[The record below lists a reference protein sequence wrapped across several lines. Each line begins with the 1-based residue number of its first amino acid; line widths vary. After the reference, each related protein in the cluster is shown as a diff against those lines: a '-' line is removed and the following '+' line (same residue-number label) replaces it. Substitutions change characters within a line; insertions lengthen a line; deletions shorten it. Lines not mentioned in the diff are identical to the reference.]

1 LRGSGSVRLD
11 PRQIRRESATMS
23 EAELLLAKKG
33 QIPRSGRNLLI
44 AQFLGSIFDSQ
55 MNRFSLQ
62 LV

>member
-1 LRGSGSVRLD
+1 
-11 PRQIRRESATMS
+11 MS